1 MGSIRS
7 RNPLPP
13 LTKSLLLTSI
23 MGLSSALCANP
34 LVPDDIAYRP
44 EGKVALSQ
52 NTGDAVVV
60 GTAQLPAS
68 TTQPPS
74 EAGADTPA
82 QTHYLP
88 QNQCADRSRDH
99 NTLHKSLVI
108 TRFTR
113 RNPQSANAGNLYAA
127 EAGIPE
133 MIRAQL
139 TRTHQLLPPAMIT
152 QGFALPNLSE
162 TQLKQQAQKIARQTR
177 AQFVLSGTIDD
188 MAMTDASSTYNPG
201 LYRQLANGF
210 HNLTGIEKFDKRTRL
225 FTLELELRD
234 GFTGEPLLNRRY
246 SASGVWNTRKAIG
259 FDSPAFLKTPY
270 GRNVAK
276 LSGVISDDIAQT
288 VDCQPYIASIDAH
301 PGQTQVILQGGAN
314 NGLQAGAKMQLY
326 QVIVVGSNSEYQVS
340 ETRLVRRPTQL
351 HLSEVYPSHSTAVV
365 EDGSYLNG
373 HYLAVID

>member
-1 MGSIRS
+1 MGSTRS
-7 RNPLPP
+7 LNPLAQ
-13 LTKSLLLTSI
+13 LAKGLLLTSI
-23 MGLSSALCANP
+23 AGLSSALFASP
-34 LVPDDIAYRP
+34 LVPDDIAFRP
-44 EGKVALSQ
+44 ENTPAPSQ
-52 NTGDAVVV
+52 NTEAVAPV
-60 GTAQLPAS
+60 S
-68 TTQPPS
+68 TTASSASISSPRD
-74 EAGADTPA
+74 ETPVPHST

-88 QNQCADRSRDH
+88 QNQCVDRSREH
-99 NTLHKSLVI
+99 NSLHKSLVI

-113 RNPQSANAGNLYAA
+113 RNPQAANAGNLYAV

-133 MIRAQL
+133 LIRTQL
-139 TRTHQLLPPAMIT
+139 TRTHQLLPPALIA

-177 AQFVLSGTIDD
+177 AQFVLSGTIDE
-188 MAMTDASSTYNPG
+188 MAMADASSTYTPG

-210 HNLTGIEKFDKRTRL
+210 HDLTGIDTFDKRTRA
-225 FTLELELRD
+225 FALELELRD
-234 GFTGEPLLNRRY
+234 GFTGEALLSRRY
-246 SASGVWNTRKAIG
+246 STSGIWNSRKPMG

-270 GRNVAK
+270 GRSVAK
-276 LSGVISDDIAQT
+276 LSRKISDDIAHT

-351 HLSEVYPSHSTAVV
+351 HLSEVYPSHSTAVID
-365 EDGSYLNG
+365 DGSYLNG